1 MHSLTGLV
9 SFVKVKLQ
17 FFFRKKIRALYF
29 QLLKDPQR
37 DNELKQAH
45 LLTLYISSLKFG
57 SSSGVGE

>member
-17 FFFRKKIRALYF
+17 FFLEKKIRDLYF

-37 DNELKQAH
+37 ENELKQVH
-45 LLTLYISSLKFG
+45 LFTLHISSLKFG
-57 SSSGVGE
+57 SSSRVGE